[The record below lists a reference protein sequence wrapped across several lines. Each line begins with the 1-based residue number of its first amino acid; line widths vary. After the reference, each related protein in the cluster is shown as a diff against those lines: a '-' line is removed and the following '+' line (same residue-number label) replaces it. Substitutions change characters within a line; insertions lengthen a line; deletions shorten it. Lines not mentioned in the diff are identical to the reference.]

1 MNMDVDRLLNLDE
14 FPADWFAEG
23 IVRIVPERR
32 PDRVWWSAIGDAA
45 IWGEPEIDTRG
56 LIGVSPPYRVED

>member
-23 IVRIVPERR
+23 IVRTRR
-32 PDRVWWSAIGDAA
+32 AAPNIAEILGDLIAASA
-45 IWGEPEIDTRG
+45 WGDTRG